1 MTILYEVF
9 ITSALCCK
17 ASRRKYSRIQVYK
30 LRTVM
35 AERVRLYVWKLFKT
49 NTAEESFLIQV
60 GQLETACYVLRS
72 CDGREVK
79 ALG

>member
-1 MTILYEVF
+1 MLESFPKKILQNPSVQTENCDGREGK
-9 ITSALCCK
+9 ALCWE
-17 ASRRKYSRIQVYK
+17 A
-30 LRTVM
+30 
-35 AERVRLYVWKLFKT
+35 FKT

>member
-1 MTILYEVF
+1 MRCLLQVLYVGKLPEKN
-9 ITSALCCK
+9 T
-17 ASRRKYSRIQVYK
+17 VYK

-35 AERVRLYVWKLFKT
+35 AREGKALCWELFKT

-60 GQLETACYVLRS
+60 GQLETAWYVLRS
-72 CDGREVK
+72 CDGREVR